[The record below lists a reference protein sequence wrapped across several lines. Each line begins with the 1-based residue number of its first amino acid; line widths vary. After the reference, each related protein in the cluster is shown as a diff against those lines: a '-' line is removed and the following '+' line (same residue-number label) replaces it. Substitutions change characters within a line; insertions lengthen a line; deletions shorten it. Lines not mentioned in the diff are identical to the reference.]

1 MKPLDLSSMRPE
13 LPAAIVLGLG
23 QNGLASVRSLA
34 RVGIPVIAIDRD
46 LDTFTART
54 RLCQK
59 IELRD
64 GKDSME
70 LIDKLL
76 ELGPH
81 LPSKA
86 VLFPSGD
93 GPVQRLSEH
102 REALE
107 PFYHF
112 SFPSHENVTLALDK
126 KRFYEFA
133 QRHQIDIPE
142 SYFPADGAD
151 CARIAKQIPYPALI
165 KPYQP
170 NLGWRQRF
178 PGKKLFRADNAA
190 ALTKLYDELAQ
201 VHHDLIIQEIIPGTD
216 DNLSFSL
223 TYFDAYSKPLG
234 MFTGRKLR
242 QYPPHF
248 GTSSMAESRL
258 DSEIARRTT
267 DILSAMHYTG
277 YGSVEFKWDPR
288 KEIFKAIE
296 VTVRTWFP
304 HGIST
309 ACGLNLLQIAYCN
322 LVGLPVPEDKGFE
335 DGVKWVHEDRDLRS
349 ALQLIRGGELS
360 AGEWL
365 RSYRGKRTYALAAAD
380 DPLPFVYFLI
390 HTITVP
396 WRSLIRK
403 LSRR

>member
-1 MKPLDLSSMRPE
+1 MKGVDLSGITPE

-34 RVGIPVIAIDRD
+34 RVGVPVIAIDRD
-46 LDTFTART
+46 RDAFTMRT

-59 IELRD
+59 LMLRN
-64 GKDSME
+64 GMDSVE
-70 LIDKLL
+70 LIDTLL
-76 ELGPH
+76 ELGPR

-86 VLFPSGD
+86 VLFPSND
-93 GPVQRLSEH
+93 GAVQNLSQH

-107 PFYHF
+107 PYYRFI
-112 SFPSHENVTLALDK
+112 FPSHETVTMALDK
-126 KRFYEFA
+126 KRFYQFA
-133 QRHQIDIPE
+133 QQHQLDIPE
-142 SYFPADGAD
+142 SYYPADGTD

-170 NLGWRQRF
+170 NPVWRQRF

-190 ALTKLYDELAQ
+190 ALIKLYDELAQ
-201 VHHDLIIQEIIPGTD
+201 VQQDLIVQEIIPGTD

-223 TYFDAYSKPLG
+223 TYFDAHSRPLG

-258 DSEIARRTT
+258 DSEIAQRTT
-267 DILSAMHYTG
+267 DILSAMRYTG
-277 YGSVEFKWDPR
+277 YGSIEFKWDPR

-309 ACGLNLLQIAYCN
+309 ACGLNLLQIAYCD
-322 LVGLPVPEDKGFE
+322 LVGLAVPKDTGFA
-335 DGVKWVHEDRDLRS
+335 DGVKWIHEDRDLRS
-349 ALQLIRGGELS
+349 ALQMIRGGELS
-360 AGEWL
+360 VGKWL
-365 RSYRGKRTYALAAAD
+365 RSYQGKRTYALAAAD
-380 DPLPFVYFLI
+380 DPLPFIFFLI
-390 HTITVP
+390 HMGTVP
-396 WRSLIRK
+396 WRALA
-403 LSRR
+403 RRLGGS